1 MNDARHDIVIVGAG
15 SGGFAAART
24 ARALGADVALID
36 HGPLGGL
43 CILRGCMPSK
53 TLIASSDLLHD
64 VREGSEL
71 GIDAG
76 EITVDFPHIMRRKRD
91 IIAGFAQFRIDAIR
105 EFPLYEG
112 RATFLSP
119 SEIRVGDHTRIR
131 AQKFII
137 ATGSVVAPATLP
149 GLEETGYID
158 SDMALEL
165 SRLPESLLVL
175 GGGYVGTELGQFFSR
190 LGVKTTIILRSP
202 HLLSAEDHDVG
213 YALTDYFRD
222 EGIDVRTETLIERVY
237 SRNGKKVA
245 HLVHHGMA
253 EELEADEILHALG
266 RVPDIAGLDLH
277 AAQVRAHPKTGIEV
291 DQSLRTSNPH
301 IFAVG
306 DATGRFLLV
315 HVAIFQGELAAR
327 NAVLNAAEPAD
338 YHLVKTHTVFSDPQ
352 VAVVGDTERDLQST
366 GVSYLKGV
374 YDFAEHGKAICINK
388 TKGFVKMLA
397 AADSGRILGAS
408 VLGSHG
414 SDLIHEIIVAMN
426 YGATVFEF
434 MKIPHLHP
442 TMAEIWLYPAEEI
455 AEKMNAVQ
463 IEPSAMRA

>member
-1 MNDARHDIVIVGAG
+1 
-15 SGGFAAART
+15 
-24 ARALGADVALID
+24 
-36 HGPLGGL
+36 
-43 CILRGCMPSK
+43 
-53 TLIASSDLLHD
+53 
-64 VREGSEL
+64 
-71 GIDAG
+71 
-76 EITVDFPHIMRRKRD
+76 
-91 IIAGFAQFRIDAIR
+91 
-105 EFPLYEG
+105 
-112 RATFLSP
+112 
-119 SEIRVGDHTRIR
+119 
-131 AQKFII
+131 
-137 ATGSVVAPATLP
+137 
-149 GLEETGYID
+149 
-158 SDMALEL
+158 
-165 SRLPESLLVL
+165 
-175 GGGYVGTELGQFFSR
+175 
-190 LGVKTTIILRSP
+190 
-202 HLLSAEDHDVG
+202 
-213 YALTDYFRD
+213 
-222 EGIDVRTETLIERVY
+222 
-237 SRNGKKVA
+237 
-245 HLVHHGMA
+245 
-253 EELEADEILHALG
+253 
-266 RVPDIAGLDLH
+266 
-277 AAQVRAHPKTGIEV
+277 VRAHPKTGIEV

-414 SDLIHEIIVAMN
+414 SDLIHEMIVAMN

-463 IEPSAMRA
+463 VEPSAMRA